1 VDKQIFFTINYVF
14 QGYPCCREFGL
25 KLSQGRWNEIFYIF
39 YSDPSSALAL
49 KIKINDILTKESV
62 WNMIRYPIRNND
74 IYGVEE
80 FNLYSFKNDY
90 SEGAHPRILQA
101 LIDSNFVQEDG
112 YGGDRFTQQAI
123 DLLKGKIGRTDV
135 DIHLL
140 SGGTQTN
147 LTAIS
152 SFLRP
157 HEAAI
162 AADTGHILTHETGA
176 IEATGHK
183 IISVQTNNGKLN
195 PAQIKTVLDLHT
207 DEHMVKPKLV
217 YISNTT
223 EIGSIYSKD
232 ELTDLRSFCQKRN
245 LILYMDGARLGS
257 ALRSEEN
264 DLKLS
269 DLPALV
275 DAFYI
280 GGTKNGA
287 LLGEALVICNDS
299 LKEDFRFHL
308 KQKGGLLA
316 KGRLL
321 GIQFLE
327 LFRDDLFFEL
337 AQHANKMATI
347 LREECSNANFSF
359 LSHSPSNQIFP
370 IMPDNLIVELQ
381 KKYSFIVWEKIDSTH
396 SAIRL
401 VTSWATK
408 EEEVRGFV
416 EYMKNHI

>member
-1 VDKQIFFTINYVF
+1 
-14 QGYPCCREFGL
+14 
-25 KLSQGRWNEIFYIF
+25 
-39 YSDPSSALAL
+39 
-49 KIKINDILTKESV
+49 
-62 WNMIRYPIRNND
+62 
-74 IYGVEE
+74 
-80 FNLYSFKNDY
+80 LYSFKNDY

-101 LIDSNFVQEDG
+101 LIDSNFVQEEG
-112 YGGDRFTQQAI
+112 YGGDDFTKSAI
-123 DLLKGKIGRTDV
+123 ELLKEKMGRTDI

-147 LTAIS
+147 LTSIS
-152 SFLRP
+152 AFLRP

-162 AADTGHILTHETGA
+162 AAYTGHILTHETGA

-183 IISVQTNNGKLN
+183 VISVETDNGKLN
-195 PAQIKTVLDLHT
+195 PSQIKTVLDLHT

-223 EIGSIYSKD
+223 EIGSIYSKS
-232 ELTDLRSFCQKRN
+232 ELTELKGFCKEHN
-245 LILYMDGARLGS
+245 LLLFMDGARLGS
-257 ALRSEEN
+257 ALTSNEN

-287 LLGEALVICNDS
+287 LLGEALVICRDS

-308 KQKGGLLA
+308 KQKGALLA

-321 GIQFLE
+321 GIQFCE

-337 AQHANKMATI
+337 AQHANAMAAI
-347 LREECSNANFSF
+347 LKEECSNANFSF

-370 IMPDNLIVELQ
+370 IMPDSLIAELQ
-381 KKYSFIVWEKIDSTH
+381 KNYSFIVWEKIDSTH

-408 EEEVRGFV
+408 EEEVRAFV
-416 EYMKNHI
+416 ADINELI